1 MHTTKIINTKRITK
15 NKTKYIGFLLHQ
27 IPTYLTREHFKFNH
41 SGYTFVEKAD
51 IKPYTLIHFSNNKI
65 K

>member
-1 MHTTKIINTKRITK
+1 MHTTKIITTKRITK

-41 SGYTFVEKAD
+41 LGYTFIEKSD
-51 IKPYTLIHFSNNKI
+51 IKQYQLLHFSKH
-65 K
+65 

>member
-1 MHTTKIINTKRITK
+1 MHLTKVITTKRITK

-41 SGYTFVEKAD
+41 LGYTFVEKSD
-51 IKPYTLIHFSNNKI
+51 IKQYQLLHFSKH
-65 K
+65 

>member
-1 MHTTKIINTKRITK
+1 MHLTKVITTKRITK

-41 SGYTFVEKAD
+41 LGYTFVEKED
-51 IKPYTLIHFSNNKI
+51 LKQYQLIHFSKH
-65 K
+65 

>member
-1 MHTTKIINTKRITK
+1 MHLTKIINTKRITK
-15 NKTKYIGFLLHQ
+15 NNTKYVGFLLHQ

-41 SGYTFVEKAD
+41 LGYTFIEKSD
-51 IKPYTLIHFSNNKI
+51 LKPYQLISFSNNKI